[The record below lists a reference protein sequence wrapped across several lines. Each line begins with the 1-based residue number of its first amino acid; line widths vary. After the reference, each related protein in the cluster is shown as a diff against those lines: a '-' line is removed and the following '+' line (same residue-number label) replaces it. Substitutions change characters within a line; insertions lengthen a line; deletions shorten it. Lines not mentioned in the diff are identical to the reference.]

1 MKTVTVCLDDDT
13 YRLIQQAARGQSR
26 SISNFIE
33 YATLSYLTDAASVS
47 DQEMAEILSDPDLV
61 STLQH
66 ARSEVNGKKY
76 RGVEAVS
83 RSSAV
88 RLGSACE
95 PENRPIGQIGP
106 ISAASREKNR
116 SLQGCSARG

>member
-1 MKTVTVCLDDDT
+1 MKTVTVRLDDDT
-13 YRLIQQAARGQSR
+13 YRLIRQAAGGELR

-66 ARSEVNGKKY
+66 TRSEVSGKKY
-76 RGVEAVS
+76 RIIE
-83 RSSAV
+83 
-88 RLGSACE
+88 
-95 PENRPIGQIGP
+95 
-106 ISAASREKNR
+106 
-116 SLQGCSARG
+116 